1 MRAVVKQSESP
12 AAVAIEEFDDPRP
25 EPDQALVSVR
35 AFSVNRG
42 ELKLLETRPG
52 GWRPGQDIAGTVEG
66 AARDGSGPPAGS
78 RVVGL
83 VEGSGWAERV
93 AVSTDRLAVL
103 PDGVDFPAAATL
115 PIAGL
120 TALRTLRLAGN
131 LLGRRVLV
139 TGASGAV
146 GGFQVQLAATSGAFV
161 VGVARRDK
169 QTLVRSLGA
178 GSCVA
183 SVGESQGLFDLILES
198 IGGDS
203 LREAIGQIAP
213 GGTIV
218 LLGNSSRVP
227 TEISFSNFVG
237 HEAARLQIYHSYFSK
252 GDHAA
257 DLELLLDML
266 ASGKLDARVDHL
278 APWSELGDALERLRN
293 RAVTGK
299 VVLEIG

>member
-42 ELKLLETRPG
+42 ELKLLETRPE

-93 AVSTDRLAVL
+93 VVSTDRLAVL
-103 PDGVDFPAAATL
+103 PDGVDFTDAATL

-131 LLGRRVLV
+131 LLCRRVLV

-146 GGFQVQLAATSGAFV
+146 GGFQVQLAAASGARV
-161 VGVARRDK
+161 MGVARRDK
-169 QTLVRSLGA
+169 RALVRSLGA
-178 GSCVA
+178 GDCV
-183 SVGESQGLFDLILES
+183 SSTGESEGLFDLILES
-198 IGGDS
+198 VGGDS
-203 LREAIGQIAP
+203 LRDAIAHVAP

-218 LLGNSSRVP
+218 LLGNSSRDP
-227 TEISFSNFVG
+227 TEISFSDFFG
-237 HEAARLQIYHSYFSK
+237 HEAARLQIYHSYVSE
-252 GDHAA
+252 GDHVA

-266 ASGKLDARVDHL
+266 AGGTLD
-278 APWSELGDALERLRN
+278 LGWTTSLPGAS
-293 RAVTGK
+293 
-299 VVLEIG
+299 